1 MDDMTVTII
10 GIINIV
16 VILAIG
22 QYTWLAKMDDMT
34 VIINIII
41 IKGNIHHKPKW

>member
-16 VILAIG
+16 VIMAIG
-22 QYTWLAKMDDMT
+22 RYTWLAKIDDMT
-34 VIINIII
+34 KIINIII
-41 IKGNIHHKPKW
+41 ITGNIHHKPKW